1 MAAADV
7 EQSVDNARGSQPPGR
22 GALATGLR
30 RLEIKPTWK
39 KKKDFML
46 LYAYCILLTDDE
58 QAS

>member
-30 RLEIKPTWK
+30 RLEIKPT
-39 KKKDFML
+39 
-46 LYAYCILLTDDE
+46 
-58 QAS
+58 